1 MGAAGVSVR
10 QVGVVDDGDFCSCGL
25 LNFLLS
31 SEMGIMSRSAPW
43 CLSSIIGTMST
54 ADAWRWRSEEGTSW
68 ARVAECGGTSFFVA
82 KEDGFE
88 VEAAMWSMLKTARS
102 STRRDKA
109 KGGEV

>member
-10 QVGVVDDGDFCSCGL
+10 FVGLVDDGDFCSCDL

-54 ADAWRWRSEEGTSW
+54 AEAWRWRSEEEIFW
-68 ARVAECGGTSFFVA
+68 AHVAECGGTSFFVA
-82 KEDGFE
+82 KAD
-88 VEAAMWSMLKTARS
+88 
-102 STRRDKA
+102 
-109 KGGEV
+109 